1 MPSFGQ
7 LTATESE
14 LEGKFRS
21 VHQRLITNA
30 EEVAFYDG
38 SNKERNIANNIFNM
52 LFNHSSYVRWL
63 QGIVGG
69 LKFRRNF

>member
-1 MPSFGQ
+1 

-14 LEGKFRS
+14 LEGKFRA

-52 LFNHSSYVRWL
+52 LFKHSSYVRWL

-69 LKFRRNF
+69 NGFHGDFSNL